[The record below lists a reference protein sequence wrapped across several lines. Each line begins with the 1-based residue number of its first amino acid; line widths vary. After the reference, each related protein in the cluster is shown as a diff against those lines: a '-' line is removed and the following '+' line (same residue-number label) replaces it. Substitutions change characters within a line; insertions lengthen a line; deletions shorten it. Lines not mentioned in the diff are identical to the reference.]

1 VVVFTFKGERSM
13 PRIEWDVTFSVGDVD
28 IDAQHQR
35 WIAIHNELHEL
46 LVNCRREELK
56 TASVSTIEAMLEYAK
71 YHFSFEEEYID
82 RLGYPGKD
90 NHVQYHRGFEVMVD
104 KYLRDL
110 RNGEIILNT
119 ELIKAL
125 KRWLEDHILTE
136 DKKYA
141 HFAAHKGA
149 TASSS

>member
-1 VVVFTFKGERSM
+1 M
-13 PRIEWDVTFSVGDVD
+13 PRIDWNENFSVGNAE

-46 LVNCRREELK
+46 LINCRKGDLK
-56 TASVSTIEAMLEYAK
+56 NASAATLEAMQEYAK

-82 RLGYPGKD
+82 KLGYPGRD
-90 NHVQYHRGFEVMVD
+90 SHVQYHRGFGVMVD

-110 RNGEIILNT
+110 RNGDIILNT
-119 ELIKAL
+119 ELMGTL
-125 KRWLEDHILTE
+125 KRWLEGHILIE

-141 HFAAHKGA
+141 QFAANKNA
-149 TASSS
+149 TVSSS